1 MKSTLNPE
9 TIDMLLSDIRKGSRR
24 TLSKMITM
32 VESSLVEDRQ
42 KTSAVVRQ
50 IVSNRAKTEKS
61 GRVEAFRVGLSGS
74 PGVGKSTFIE
84 AFGTMLTNKGYKVAV
99 LAVDPSSVRKGGSI
113 LGDKTRMVELS
124 KNPNAYIRPSPSR
137 GTLGGVTK
145 NTSETI
151 LILEEAGYD
160 IILVETVGVGQSEV
174 AVESMVD
181 MFTLLANPA
190 AGDEL
195 QGIKRGIVELSD
207 LIVVNKADGD
217 LLPKARQA
225 QFEYLSALR
234 YSQPKSALWRPR
246 VLACS
251 ALSGQGLEEVWDTM
265 YDFWKSLEENGELT
279 KRRQQQRVDWMW
291 RLVNDELDHRL
302 HDSPTLTQVL
312 PSITQQVKEGT
323 LAPGPAAEAILT
335 KLFQGSYQPKM

>member
-1 MKSTLNPE
+1 
-9 TIDMLLSDIRKGSRR
+9 
-24 TLSKMITM
+24 MITM
-32 VESSLVEDRQ
+32 VESSLDEDRA
-42 KTSAVVRQ
+42 KTSAVVSS
-50 IVSNRAKTEKS
+50 ILADRAKAERK
-61 GRVEAFRVGLSGS
+61 GKIEAFRVGLSGS

-84 AFGTMLTNKGYKVAV
+84 AFGMMLIAKGYKVAV

-124 KNPNAYIRPSPSR
+124 KSANAYIRPSPSR

-145 NTSETI
+145 NTNETI

-160 IILVETVGVGQSEV
+160 LILVETVGVGQSEV

-181 MFTLLANPA
+181 MFTLLANPV

-217 LLPKARQA
+217 LIPKARQA

-234 YSQPKSALWRPR
+234 YATPKSPRWRPR

-251 ALSGQGLEEVWDTM
+251 SLSGSGLEEVWDTM
-265 YDFWKSLEENGELT
+265 YDFWKSLEESGDLPN
-279 KRRQQQRVDWMW
+279 RRQQQRVDWMW
-291 RLVNDELDHRL
+291 RLVHDELDHQL
-302 HDSPTLTQVL
+302 HTSPHLQALLPDLIDSVKAGSL
-312 PSITQQVKEGT
+312 P
-323 LAPGPAAEAILT
+323 PGPASTVILT
-335 KLFQGSYQPKM
+335 KLFQSPYKPSL